1 VSADD
6 RFWARPGWTG
16 LGYIEAL
23 RRFHEVIKPSTYFE
37 IGVGRGNSLAIAQ
50 CASIGVDPNFRLAA
64 EVANNKPSCFLF
76 NSGSDAFFRAN
87 DPTRLFG
94 RPIDLAFLDGLHHF
108 EVLLRDFINTEKHCR
123 RGSVILLHDCL
134 PIDAHI
140 ARRVI
145 EDQTYKERSAYPGHW
160 AGDVWKTLAI
170 LKRVR
175 KDLKMVT
182 YDPTP
187 TGLVAITNLDP
198 TSTAL
203 EERYFE
209 LVAEYAPMDL
219 FDEVDAFYASL
230 GVRSFVEHGKLS
242 SLSFDYW
249 L

>member
-6 RFWARPGWTG
+6 RFWARPGWSG
-16 LGYIEAL
+16 LDYIEAL

-37 IGVGRGNSLAIAQ
+37 IGVDGGRTLAIAR
-50 CASIGVDPNFRLAA
+50 CASIGVDPNFQLAVA
-64 EVANNKPSCFLF
+64 VANNKPSCFLF

-87 DPTRLFG
+87 NPTQLFG
-94 RPIDLAFLDGLHHF
+94 RPIDLAFLDGLHQF
-108 EVLLRDFINTEKHCR
+108 EVLLRDFINTERHSR

-140 ARRVI
+140 ARRVRA
-145 EDQTYKERSAYPGHW
+145 DHTHKERSAFPSHW

-170 LKRVR
+170 LKQVR
-175 KDLKMVT
+175 NDLKIIV
-182 YDPTP
+182 YDAAP

-198 TSTAL
+198 TSATL

-209 LVAEYAPMDL
+209 LVAEYAPKDL

-230 GVRSFVEHGKLS
+230 GVRSFVEHGELG
-242 SLSFDYW
+242 SLSLEYW